1 MLIVNDFVLINK
13 RSRKNY
19 YYDLVTLQIH
29 SNELHVFNTHKTHEL
44 QDILNNQ
51 RLRLE
56 LWCLTPFSTIFQ
68 SYCGGQFYWWRK
80 TGVPGESHQL
90 VLFNNQR

>member
-1 MLIVNDFVLINK
+1 MLIVNDFVLIHKNK
-13 RSRKNY
+13 SCKND

-51 RLRLE
+51 RLWLG
-56 LWCLTPFSTIFQ
+56 LWCLTPLSKIFQ

-80 TGVPGESHQL
+80 TGVPGESHRL
-90 VLFNNQR
+90 VLFNN